1 MQFSNLVYIDA
12 TGYHFP
18 DFPTILN
25 WLTEGFKGIY
35 GADVYLGPDSQDG
48 QWLAF
53 LAQGFFDAAS
63 LGAADYNSFS
73 PATAQGVGLSRVVR
87 INGIERGLATHS
99 TVELT
104 VVGTAGTA
112 LTNAI
117 AIDTLQQQWSIPNL
131 VIPFGGTITVTATS
145 LTEGAILAEPGTI
158 TGIFTPTQGW
168 QTVTNTFA
176 ATPGAPVISDAQL
189 RTQQALSTAN
199 PSQNSFDGEVG
210 AVAAVSGVVASV
222 GYENDTD
229 VTDGNGLPPHSTSM
243 VVSGGTDSDIAT
255 AIQIHKAPG
264 ANTYGTTSVPLV
276 DSRGMPLTINFF
288 RPVDAI
294 IHVEVTITPGT
305 NYIGSTAALIQ
316 AAIAAAVTP
325 PNIPIG
331 GIVVLTELY
340 SVAYLPGTPQSGSF
354 KVVSIRLAKNGGSFG
369 TSDIVL
375 GFKEIPRCVAGTDV
389 VVIT

>member
-1 MQFSNLVYIDA
+1 MQFSDLVYIDE

-25 WLTEGFKGIY
+25 WLTTGFKGIY
-35 GADVYLGPDSQDG
+35 GADVYLGADSQDG

-53 LAQGFFDAAS
+53 LAQGFYDAAS

-73 PATAQGVGLSRVVR
+73 PVTAQGVGLSRVVK
-87 INGIERGLATHS
+87 INGIERGLATNS

-104 VVGTAGTA
+104 IGGTAGTA

-117 AIDTLQQQWSIPNL
+117 ANDVLQQKWSIPNL
-131 VIPFGGTITVTATS
+131 VIPFSGTITVTATAVAP
-145 LTEGAILAEPGTI
+145 GAIMAEPSTI

-168 QTVTNTFA
+168 QTVTNASA

-210 AVAAVSGVVASV
+210 AVAAVAGVVASV
-222 GYENDTD
+222 GYENDSD
-229 VTDGNGLPPHSTSM
+229 ITDGNGLPPHSTSM

-288 RPVDAI
+288 RPVNAI
-294 IHVEVTITPGT
+294 IHVQVTITPAS
-305 NYIGSTAALIQ
+305 NYVSSTAALIQ

-331 GIVVLTELY
+331 GDVVLTKLY
-340 SVAYLPGTPQSGSF
+340 AVAYLPGTPQAGSF
-354 KVVSIRLAKNGGSFG
+354 QVVGIEIAKNGGSLG
-369 TSDIVL
+369 TADIIL
-375 GFKEIPRCVAGTDV
+375 GFKEIPVCVPGTDV
-389 VVIT
+389 VVVT